1 MQENNMQENIQ
12 IIHKLHLTN
21 VNNDS
26 KDHLSISVPSLL
38 VEGLKIAGK

>member
-1 MQENNMQENIQ
+1 MNECTIAGNLKDIFKTIMPA
-12 IIHKLHLTN
+12 
-21 VNNDS
+21 NDS